1 MMDNCC
7 APQWADFTRS
17 PQLPSDSYF
26 EIEHDVHGPLLHS
39 KTNLKSD
46 FSLECEEGRIQGLT
60 VVESCVTDSLESGEN
75 PQPKVAYFIPRSNRK
90 TPSKEANDDHGLRK
104 SMTDLRLDEKSL
116 KIHCTRNVSLSGQTS
131 TTLLRDKV
139 EAPERFRKSVR
150 TSELKSTVL
159 GKSVRNNRAAKGVKK
174 ETNASSVS
182 MKDTSE
188 PIINSQVDRCSEY
201 IKPDVRRKKSSHRV
215 HRKKSV
221 SFERCSLGKSQPK
234 VLTCQYRRRS
244 LLKYHRCSNK
254 FVSMAEAVL
263 TFENAVPQRF
273 RTISRKDLKPG
284 PLMKLK
290 RSPLKLTQPIS
301 PALRCKQRSRQT
313 TTLSQKDREA
323 LDLQEMKKRQ
333 IKAKPVPVDI
343 LKAPSKLKEVAKKP
357 NTITEEF
364 RLTQPKKTRP
374 ATGPPRVNPLHAVD
388 EKDCNSKTAAP
399 IARVAS
405 PSNIVENAKCT
416 EQATENT
423 AKSVKNCLPSSFEA
437 RNKLFQKKRE
447 ENLRNQQVQEV
458 KKLTTEFHAKP
469 VPNFLKSRKPGKEQ
483 NVKRSVVARPFSF
496 AERDK
501 GLAKKKEQHIKEMQ
515 EQDKKPHVFHANPVP
530 PFKPVMV
537 RGLSKGNLR
546 NKEKL
551 PTGPKHLAARR
562 TKSCNDQE
570 NKQPNIVP
578 NPTTTCA
585 NAKKETKRQDP
596 VKKQCKTLRRTNA

>member
-1 MMDNCC
+1 MDNCC

-17 PQLPSDSYF
+17 PQLLSDSYF
-26 EIEHDVHGPLLHS
+26 EIEHDVHGPLLHF
-39 KTNLKSD
+39 KTEMKSD
-46 FSLECEEGRIQGLT
+46 FTLEREEGRAQGST
-60 VVESCVTDSLESGEN
+60 VVESRFTDSLESGEN
-75 PQPKVAYFIPRSNRK
+75 PQPNVACRK
-90 TPSKEANDDHGLRK
+90 APLKEANGDHSLRK
-104 SMTDLRLDEKSL
+104 SMTNLRLDEKSR
-116 KIHCTRNVSLSGQTS
+116 KIQCTWNVSLSGQTS
-131 TTLLRDKV
+131 TTLFRDKV

-150 TSELKSTVL
+150 TLESKSTVL
-159 GKSVRNNRAAKGVKK
+159 GKSVRNNRAVKGVK
-174 ETNASSVS
+174 EESDAQSAS
-182 MKDTSE
+182 MKDTSK
-188 PIINSQVDRCSEY
+188 PIINSEVNRCSEY
-201 IKPDVRRKKSSHRV
+201 IKPDIRRKRLSHGI
-215 HRKKSV
+215 HRRQSE
-221 SFERCSLGKSQPK
+221 SFKRCSLGKSQPK

-244 LLKYHRCSNK
+244 LLKYRRCSNK

-263 TFENAVPQRF
+263 KFENAVPQRF

-284 PLMKLK
+284 PLMKFK

-313 TTLSQKDREA
+313 TTLTQKDREA
-323 LDLQEMKKRQ
+323 LELQEMKKRQ

-343 LKAPSKLKEVAKKP
+343 LKAPSKLKEVVKKP

-364 RLTQPKKTRP
+364 RLTRLKKTRHT
-374 ATGPPRVNPLHAVD
+374 TGPHVNRPHAVD
-388 EKDCNSKTAAP
+388 DKDCNSKTAAP
-399 IARVAS
+399 IVRVAS
-405 PSNIVENAKCT
+405 PSNIVKNEKCT

-447 ENLRNQQVQEV
+447 ENLRKQQVEEV

-483 NVKRSVVARPFSF
+483 NVKRSLVACPFSF

-515 EQDKKPHVFHANPVP
+515 EQDKKPRVFHANPVP

-546 NKEKL
+546 SKEKL
-551 PTGPKHLAARR
+551 PTSPKHLAAKG

-578 NPTTTCA
+578 NPTTCA

-596 VKKQCKTLRRTNA
+596 VKKQCKTLRHTNA